1 MNMLRKFCQ
10 VLATIGALLLF
21 ASPLI
26 LGVLAGFIV
35 YLLLGP
41 ETFWERTVAFLVS
54 LVVFLLTF
62 GGAVTVLLGLSD

>member
-1 MNMLRKFCQ
+1 MSKLRKVYE

-21 ASPLI
+21 GSPLI
-26 LGVLAGFIV
+26 LGVLAGFMV
-35 YLLLGP
+35 YLFLGP

-62 GGAVTVLLGLSD
+62 SGVVTVLLKLSD